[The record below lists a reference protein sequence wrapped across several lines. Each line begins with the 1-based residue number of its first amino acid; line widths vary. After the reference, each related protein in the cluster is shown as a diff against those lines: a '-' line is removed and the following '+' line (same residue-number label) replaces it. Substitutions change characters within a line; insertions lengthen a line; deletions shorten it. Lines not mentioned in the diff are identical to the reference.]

1 MRFLILVSGLILA
14 APLATALP
22 TAAGPAPIVLTATQQ
37 GNLGIRTVT
46 LAAAAEHPLIVLP
59 AMVAPPP
66 NAAVAIAAPFAGTVT
81 HLAVV
86 EGQAVTAG
94 QPLATLFSHDMLA
107 SQSALRQAEAE
118 ERAAEAEAA
127 RVRQLVEDGI
137 AAGARLDEAEARAA
151 RARAAAAEQRHMI
164 SKARPVRTEP
174 GSYELSAT
182 IAGRVARIDVTVGGA
197 VTAMGTAFLID
208 RTDRLWLE
216 AKLPAALASSV
227 KPGMTVEVAGQR
239 GRVVA
244 VGSRLDPATRSLV
257 LRADIPGHPALLA
270 GQAASMTILA
280 PAAPGSFTV
289 PQAAVTRI
297 AGRDSVFVARKDGFA
312 AVPVRISGRGA
323 QTLTV
328 TGALKPGDRVV
339 TAGVSELKVLATQD

>member
-1 MRFLILVSGLILA
+1 MRFLILVPGLILA
-14 APLATALP
+14 APLAPPLAATAGAAPITL
-22 TAAGPAPIVLTATQQ
+22 TAAQQ
-37 GNLGIRTVT
+37 GNLGIRTVA
-46 LAAAAEHPLIVLP
+46 LSEAAEQPLIVLP
-59 AMVAPPP
+59 ATVAPPP
-66 NAAVAIAAPFAGTVT
+66 NATVAIAASFAGTVT

-86 EGQAVTAG
+86 EGQTVAAG

-118 ERAAEAEAA
+118 ETAAEAEAG

-137 AAGARLDEAEARAA
+137 AAGARLDEAAARAA
-151 RARAAAAEQRHMI
+151 RARAAAAELRHRVN
-164 SKARPVRTEP
+164 KARPVRAEP

-197 VTAMGTAFLID
+197 VNAMGTAFLID

-227 KPGMTVEVAGQR
+227 KTGMTVEAAGQR

-270 GQAASMTILA
+270 GQAVSMTIHT
-280 PAAPGSFTV
+280 PATPGSFTV

-297 AGRDSVFVARKDGFA
+297 AGQDSVFVAYKDGFA

-323 QTLTV
+323 QTLAV